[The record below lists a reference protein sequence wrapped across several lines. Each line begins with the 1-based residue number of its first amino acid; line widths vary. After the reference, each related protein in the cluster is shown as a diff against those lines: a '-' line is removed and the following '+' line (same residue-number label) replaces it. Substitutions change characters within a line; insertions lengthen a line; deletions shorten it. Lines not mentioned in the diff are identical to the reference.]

1 MEDFIRANARLAKE
15 AAMSVDVLTAI
26 TTQTRMRVARFREE
40 PWDLALLGVVLTL
53 VGFGIV
59 MLYSASAVMAAQKL
73 GDHLYLVKSQM
84 VKVILGIVMLFV
96 ALRVD
101 YRWYKRLIYP
111 ILGVSFVMLIAVLIP
126 GIGAVQNGARR
137 WFSLGG
143 FSFQP
148 AEVVKIVMVMYL
160 AYSVSKK
167 GDKMGKFSVGF
178 IPHLMVV
185 GAAVCLLMLQ
195 PDFGSSVILL
205 TMMGIMLFV
214 SGARVAYLVG
224 FAILGGCGA
233 FFAIT
238 RSAYRMKR
246 ILAFLDPWTYRSD
259 IGYQISESLIAIGS
273 GGVTGRGLGN
283 GTGKLGYVPELWN
296 DFIGTIVAEELGL
309 VGMTFLVGLFFA
321 FVWRGL
327 RVSYRSNDGFGKYLA
342 FGITMLFALQGG
354 ANLCVVTGLL
364 PTKGLTLPFVSFGGS
379 SMIMVLFAT
388 GVLLNI
394 SRNAEDDWE
403 SKRGDRE
410 NDKNERLWARKRKKI
425 LRNRKDLQQVYR

>member
-1 MEDFIRANARLAKE
+1 
-15 AAMSVDVLTAI
+15 MSVDVLSNI
-26 TTQTRMRVARFREE
+26 TTQTRLKLARLREQ
-40 PWDLALLGVVLTL
+40 PWDLALLAIVLTL

-84 VKVILGIVMLFV
+84 VKVVLGLVMMFV
-96 ALRVD
+96 AMRVD
-101 YRWYKRLIYP
+101 YRWFKRLIYP
-111 ILGVSFVMLIAVLIP
+111 MLGVTFVMLIAVLIP
-126 GIGAVQNGARR
+126 GIGVVQNGARR

-167 GDKMGKFSVGF
+167 GEKMGQFSVGF
-178 IPHLMVV
+178 IPHLLFI
-185 GAAVCLLMLQ
+185 GLAVALLMMQ
-195 PDFGSSVILL
+195 PDFGSSVILI

-214 SGARVAYLVG
+214 SGAKLAYLTG
-224 FAILGGCGA
+224 FAVLGMVGA

-238 RSAYRMKR
+238 SSAYRMKR
-246 ILAFLDPWTYRSD
+246 IMAFLDPWSYRQD

-273 GGVTGRGLGN
+273 GGWAGRGLGN
-283 GTGKLGYVPELWN
+283 GAGKLGYVPELWN

-309 VGMTFLVGLFFA
+309 IGMSLLVLLFVGFI
-321 FVWRGL
+321 WRGV
-327 RVSYRSNDGFGKYLA
+327 RIAFNSDDEFGRFLA
-342 FGITMLFALQGG
+342 FGLTTLFGLQGA

-379 SMIMVLFAT
+379 SMIMALFAT

-394 SRNAEDDWE
+394 SKNAPDEWE
-403 SKRGDRE
+403 VNRE
-410 NDKNERLWARKRKKI
+410 ERESRKAERRWEKKRKGI
-425 LRNRKDLQQVYR
+425 LKNRDDLRRRF